1 MKKKLALLLAVCLLL
16 ALCACGSSQ
25 SGASADSGSS
35 DFGTT
40 AAPAEPTVSATQS
53 PAEAQQTPAQTE
65 AAPSATVSE
74 GNSNASISVI
84 FDAAGGSGTMNAVSV
99 KPGSEYT
106 LPECGFTA
114 PEGKVFLGWQ
124 EGAGTETKAAGS
136 KLKITKD
143 TTLKAVW
150 IGRWAALQSEID
162 KAQSGAVIKLT
173 GNVTAEAADSTL
185 LLNKTITL
193 DLCGYTI
200 DRGKKGPV
208 MEVKSSELILM
219 DSSSGQTGKITG
231 GSNDGAGGA
240 IVVSDASAV
249 LTINGGTITG
259 NTAKTG
265 GAIYNAGT
273 VVLNGGAITG
283 NTASENYGGAVFNQ
297 GKFRMSGG
305 TISGNACAGEGGGVW
320 SEREVVLTGGS
331 INTNSAATNG
341 GGVYLYYGSLQIS
354 GSPVIKDNTGKD
366 KNTNNVYLAAGVI
379 TVNGKLDQAAR
390 IGVSSAS
397 VPASGA
403 PVVITEKLSGNGSA
417 GSFTSDNS
425 AFAIGTSNTGEAT
438 LAIPSAS
445 VAFSGGDGTGKM
457 DPVNAEIGSTYKL
470 PECKFTAPK
479 GKVFAGWSIG
489 GTTYKAGDSIKISG
503 NTTVTALWKDAPAS
517 PSPTTPSPSPSAQVS
532 PAPPVNP
539 SPAVSPVPSPE
550 ESAEPSPEKSA
561 EPSPE
566 ESTEPSPEE
575 STEPS
580 PEESAEP
587 SPEESAE
594 PSPEESAEPSPE
606 ESAEPSPE
614 ESKAPATAAITFDAG
629 GGTGK
634 MDKTSAEI
642 GSKYT
647 LPECKFTAPEGK
659 VFAGWIVGKP
669 EPSPKPEES
678 AAPTE
683 TPKPDIRQ
691 KDEVITIEG
700 DTLLKAQWKDA
711 GSKDLPSETGSVFGG
726 GGAIAAVAAAIL
738 LIAAGAAAVVFKKKK
753 A

>member
-1 MKKKLALLLAVCLLL
+1 
-16 ALCACGSSQ
+16 
-25 SGASADSGSS
+25 
-35 DFGTT
+35 
-40 AAPAEPTVSATQS
+40 
-53 PAEAQQTPAQTE
+53 
-65 AAPSATVSE
+65 
-74 GNSNASISVI
+74 
-84 FDAAGGSGTMNAVSV
+84 MNAVSV

-114 PEGKVFLGWQ
+114 PEGKMFLGWQ
-124 EGAGTETKAAGS
+124 EGASTETKAAGS

-150 IGRWAALQSEID
+150 ISRWAALQSEID

-185 LLNKTITL
+185 LLNKNITL

-208 MEVKSSELILM
+208 MEVKSGELILM

-297 GKFRMSGG
+297 GKFRMTGG
-305 TISGNACAGEGGGVW
+305 TISGNTCAGEGGGVW

-379 TVNGKLDQAAR
+379 TVNGKLDQASR

-425 AFAIGTSNTGEAT
+425 AFAIGTSSTGEAT

-503 NTTVTALWKDAPAS
+503 STTVTALWKDAPVS

-532 PAPPVNP
+532 PAPPENP
-539 SPAVSPVPSPE
+539 SPAVSPV
-550 ESAEPSPEKSA
+550 
-561 EPSPE
+561 
-566 ESTEPSPEE
+566 
-575 STEPS
+575 
-580 PEESAEP
+580 
-587 SPEESAE
+587 

-738 LIAAGAAAVVFKKKK
+738 LIAAGAVAVVFKKKK